1 MGEDVKR
8 STHSGLVWSTLA
20 VVCGAVPLAFLGLF
34 FFYPVA
40 NIVASSLSQGWTGF
54 LDIFNSSRTR
64 DAIWFTTWQAVAST
78 VVTVAIAMPYAALM
92 ARTSGNAG
100 VWLKALVTVPFVLP
114 TIVVGGAFKEL
125 FERLNESVG
134 FPNLNHTAG
143 AIIVAHAFFNFAVV
157 ARTVGA
163 YWAGLDH
170 QLEEQARTLGSSNFR
185 VFWRVTWPRLKPAV
199 LAAASITFLFSFT
212 SFGVVLVLGGL
223 QQATIETEI
232 FRHAVMRGDLATSAS
247 LSVIQIAAVLCLVA
261 VTSHL
266 ERRTSVSTQM
276 MRSTI
281 APMGTTTTT
290 TIAVFS
296 LIFLGSPVAVMIE
309 RSLKVADSYGLKNYA
324 ALFEKI
330 PQLPTTAAAALGNS
344 MIYALIAT
352 AIALCL
358 GVVCAITIV
367 ARRDTMG
374 RFFDLAAT
382 LPLGVSAV
390 TVGFGILISLNRSP
404 VDWRTSWW
412 IVPIAHAIVAVPFV
426 VRSIV
431 PMLRQIDPAI
441 REAASLLGSSP
452 LQIRRQIDLPLV
464 ARGITVAAGFAF
476 AISLGEFGATSFLP
490 RRADT
495 LTGPQAV
502 FRLLSTPGD
511 LLRGQAMAL
520 SVVLAGAVAAA
531 VICSELLS
539 SDKKRRRGV
548 NVPVGS

>member
-1 MGEDVKR
+1 MNR
-8 STHSGLVWSTLA
+8 SAYYGLGWGTLA
-20 VVCGAVPLAFLGLF
+20 VICAAVPVAFLGLF
-34 FFYPVA
+34 FFYPVI
-40 NIVASSLSQGWTGF
+40 NIVVSSLSQGWTGF
-54 LDIFNSSRTR
+54 LGVFDSSRTR
-64 DAIWFTTWQAVAST
+64 NAIWFTTWQAAAST
-78 VVTVAIAMPYAALM
+78 LVTVVIAMPCAALM
-92 ARTSGNAG
+92 ARTSGSAG

-125 FERLNESVG
+125 FEGLNGSVG

-170 QLEEQARTLGSSNFR
+170 QLEEQARTLGSSSSH

-199 LAAASITFLFSFT
+199 FAAAAITFLFSFT

-232 FRHAVMRGDLATSAS
+232 FRHAVVRGDLATSAS
-247 LSVIQIAAVLCLVA
+247 MSVIQIAAVLCLVA

-266 ERRTSVSTQM
+266 ERRTSISTQM

-281 APMGTTTTT
+281 APMRTATKS

-309 RSLKVADSYGLKNYA
+309 RSLKAADSYGLQNYV

-330 PQLPTTAAAALGNS
+330 PQLPATSAEALGNS

-367 ARRDTMG
+367 TRRDTMS

-412 IVPIAHAIVAVPFV
+412 IVPVAHAIVALPFV

-431 PMLRQIDPAI
+431 PMLRQIHPSI

-452 LQIRRQIDLPLV
+452 LQIRAQIDLPLI
-464 ARGITVAAGFAF
+464 ARGLTVAAGFAF

-531 VICSELLS
+531 VICSEILS
-539 SDKKRRRGV
+539 SGKKRRPRV
-548 NVPVGS
+548 DLPIGS

>member
-1 MGEDVKR
+1 MRGVDG
-8 STHSGLVWSTLA
+8 T
-20 VVCGAVPLAFLGLF
+20 
-34 FFYPVA
+34 
-40 NIVASSLSQGWTGF
+40 NI
-54 LDIFNSSRTR
+54 R
-64 DAIWFTTWQAVAST
+64 
-78 VVTVAIAMPYAALM
+78 
-92 ARTSGNAG
+92 NAG

>member
-1 MGEDVKR
+1 MKR

-78 VVTVAIAMPYAALM
+78 VVTVAIAMPCAALM

>member
-1 MGEDVKR
+1 MKR
-8 STHSGLVWSTLA
+8 FTHSGLVWSTLA

-64 DAIWFTTWQAVAST
+64 DAIWFTTWQAAAST
-78 VVTVAIAMPYAALM
+78 VVTVAIAMPCAALM

>member
-1 MGEDVKR
+1 MGEDVNR
-8 STHSGLVWSTLA
+8 STQSGLVWSTLA

-64 DAIWFTTWQAVAST
+64 DAIWFTTWQAAAST
-78 VVTVAIAMPYAALM
+78 VVTVAIAMPCAALM

-170 QLEEQARTLGSSNFR
+170 QLEEQARTLGSSNSR

-374 RFFDLAAT
+374 RFVDLAAT